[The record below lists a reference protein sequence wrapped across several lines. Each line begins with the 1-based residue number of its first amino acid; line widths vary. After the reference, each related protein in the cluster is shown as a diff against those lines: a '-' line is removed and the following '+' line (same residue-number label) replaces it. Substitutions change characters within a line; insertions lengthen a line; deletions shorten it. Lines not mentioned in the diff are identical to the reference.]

1 MVNDRQRQYLAALGI
16 PVWRLRQPLAVQ
28 PQPVAEAL
36 SNPPGAACPPSLAQE
51 GKADDPPSDTAA
63 AMASPLPPEERLER
77 SAGTEPE
84 EAEWLATDDWTPPM
98 DDDQEPLLETA
109 DASQSLAPSA
119 PDRRTA
125 RIAGMDWE
133 QLAAE
138 IQQCTACSL
147 CTTRTQTVF
156 GVGNRQAE
164 WLIIGEAPGA
174 DEDRQGEP
182 FVGRAGK
189 LLNPMLLA
197 IGLKREQVFIANIL
211 KCRPPENRDPTPTE
225 AASCRPFLERQIEL
239 IRPRII
245 LAVGRIA
252 AQNLLATDTQIGKL
266 RGQVHRFG
274 PARLP
279 LIVTYHPAYLLRSPR
294 EKRKSWDDLR
304 LAQRTLAAEPYN
316 PAWKSAAP

>member
-1 MVNDRQRQYLAALGI
+1 MVNDDRQRQYLAALGI
-16 PVWRLRQPLAVQ
+16 SSWQLRRPLAVA
-28 PQPVAEAL
+28 PTPGSAAPVATPEPAPPAAPESEQPNAPVAL
-36 SNPPGAACPPSLAQE
+36 ATALAGE
-51 GKADDPPSDTAA
+51 GVTAA
-63 AMASPLPPEERLER
+63 
-77 SAGTEPE
+77 
-84 EAEWLATDDWTPPM
+84 DWTSPM
-98 DDDQEPLLETA
+98 DDDQESLLETTNA
-109 DASQSLAPSA
+109 NHSLASLT
-119 PDRRTA
+119 PDSRTA
-125 RIAGMDWE
+125 RIARLDWE
-133 QLAAE
+133 QLAE
-138 IQQCTACSL
+138 EVRQCTACGL
-147 CTTRTQTVF
+147 CSTRTQTVF
-156 GVGNRQAE
+156 GVGNRQAK

-174 DEDRQGEP
+174 DEDQQGEP

-211 KCRPPENRDPTPTE
+211 KCRPPENRDPTSTE

-266 RGQVHRFG
+266 RGRVHRFG

-304 LAQRTLAAEPYN
+304 LAQRTLAAEPYD
-316 PAWKSAAP
+316 PAWRSAAP